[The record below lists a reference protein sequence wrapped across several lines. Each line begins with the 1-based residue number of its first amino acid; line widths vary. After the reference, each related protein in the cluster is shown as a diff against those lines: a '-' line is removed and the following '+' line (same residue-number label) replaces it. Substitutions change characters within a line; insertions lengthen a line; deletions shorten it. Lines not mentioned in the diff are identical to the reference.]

1 MVLAHSR
8 RLIGLTGGIGTG
20 KTTVSRYLADRYQ
33 LPVLDADLY
42 AREAVEKGSPIL
54 EDIVNRYGKKI
65 QLSDGT
71 LNRKLL
77 GEIVFNNPE
86 EKRWLEDKIH
96 PYVLE
101 RFQSKL
107 EQIKSDTVVL
117 VVPLLFEAKMTDIV
131 TEIWVVYCSDRE
143 QIRRIINRDRLTET
157 QAIARINSQ
166 LPLEQKVA
174 DADIALENNSS
185 IESLLEQ
192 IDTALLKI

>member
-1 MVLAHSR
+1 MLAHSR

-157 QAIARINSQ
+157 QAIARINNQ
-166 LPLEQKVA
+166 LSLEKKVA
-174 DADIALENNSS
+174 AADVVLDNSS
-185 IESLLEQ
+185 SVESLLEQ

>member
-1 MVLAHSR
+1 MLAHSR